1 MLKVLSFILKSTL
14 TLSVISFFSGSDV
27 SILLILGQVLAILT
41 LDNLFRSDDS
51 GVLVVE
57 NLRQYVKGKEYGEK
71 MVSAALYMFAAAVGA
86 VLFFVVP
93 SFSADTIVIPDVR
106 NLKAFTAE
114 TNYMSLEG
122 YVISYC
128 RQHGREVS
136 RGEARKLV
144 KEAMKAGSVSVK
156 TAKKMMAKENIELVD
171 METIA
176 AMKKAEIAA
185 KKAPAPAVRSS
196 KIGNVKY
203 NGLLNDYRHKSI
215 STVSPAPGRLITRSR
230 VAVLPFNNLTQNDEA
245 VGKVKDSIEKEFKG
259 KGYAVVPKEQIR
271 NIVGDVSK
279 LTEGDLEKL
288 AEILEADMIV
298 TGDIQQFERQK
309 KFRLAG
315 FVLGG
320 IVNGWHN
327 HADVQLAT
335 KVFKTAESSF
345 AYNNKVDSHKK
356 DQTLGLFYSS
366 RGVLNESLKRAVG
379 ELYNK
384 F

>member
-1 MLKVLSFILKSTL
+1 MLKVLSFILKGTL

-41 LDNLFRSDDS
+41 LDNVFRSDDS

-57 NLRQYVKGKEYGEK
+57 NLRQYVKGKEYSER
-71 MVSAALYMFAAAVGA
+71 MVSTAVYMFAAAAGA
-86 VLFFVVP
+86 VMFYVVP
-93 SFSADTIVIPDVR
+93 SFSADTIVIPDIR
-106 NLKAFTAE
+106 NMKAFTVE

-144 KEAMKAGSVSVK
+144 KEAMKAGSASVI
-156 TAKKMMAKENIELVD
+156 TAKKMMARENIELID
-171 METIA
+171 AETIA
-176 AMKKAEIAA
+176 AMKKAEVKA
-185 KKAPAPAVRSS
+185 KIAPAAVRSS
-196 KIGNVKY
+196 KLGEVKY
-203 NGLLNDYRHKSI
+203 SGLLDDYRHKSI
-215 STVSPAPGRLITRSR
+215 STVSPAPGRLITKSR

-245 VGKVKDSIEKEFKG
+245 VRRVKDGIEKEFKS

-288 AEILEADMIV
+288 AEVLEADMIV

-327 HADVQLAT
+327 HADVQIST

-345 AYNNKVDSHKK
+345 TYNKQVDTHKK

-366 RGVLNESLKRAVG
+366 RGVMNESLKNAVT

>member
-27 SILLILGQVLAILT
+27 SLLLILGQILAILT
-41 LDNLFRSDDS
+41 LDNIFRSDDS

-57 NLRQYVKGKEYGEK
+57 NLRQYVKGKEYSEK
-71 MVSAALYMFAAAVGA
+71 MLSAAIYMFAVAIGA
-86 VLFFVVP
+86 VMFYVVP

-106 NLKAFTAE
+106 GLKAFTAE

-144 KEAMKAGSVSVK
+144 KEAMKAGSASVK
-156 TAKKMMAKENIELVD
+156 TAKKMMAQENIELVD
-171 METIA
+171 TETIA
-176 AMKKAEIAA
+176 AMKNAEMAVR
-185 KKAPAPAVRSS
+185 KAPDAVKSS
-196 KIGNVKY
+196 KLGEVRYSGI
-203 NGLLNDYRHKSI
+203 LNDYRHKSI
-215 STVSPAPGRLITRSR
+215 STVSPAPGRLITKSR

-245 VGKVKDSIEKEFKG
+245 VGSVKESIEKEFKA
-259 KGYAVVPKEQIR
+259 KGYAVVPKEQVR

-327 HADVQLAT
+327 HADVKLST
-335 KVFKTAESSF
+335 KIFKTSESSF
-345 AYNNKVDSHKK
+345 AYNKEVDTHKK
-356 DQTLGLFYSS
+356 DQTLGLFYSN
-366 RGVLNESLKRAVG
+366 RGVMKESLKKAVG